1 VLKTIS
7 DLVWGLPLVVL
18 LLGTGIYLTIL
29 LRGIQFTRLW
39 RSLYL
44 GLIKRKEDDS
54 VEGDINHYQALMT
67 AMAATVG
74 TGNIAGVAT
83 AIASGGPGALFWMW
97 VTGLFGMATKY
108 SEAVLGVMYREK
120 NSRGEM
126 CGGPMYYIKSGLGL
140 KWLGGLFAL
149 FASVAAFGLGN
160 MVQSNS
166 VAIAC
171 ESAFGLHPAGVGVL
185 LAVFTAVVI
194 LGGIRSI
201 GKVTGALVPVM
212 IVLYVGTTLWVI
224 LTNYA
229 NVLPAVELILDSAF
243 TGTAAAGGFLG
254 ATVREAVRFGI
265 ARGLFSNGS
274 GLGSAPIAAAAAKTQ
289 DPQTQALVSMSQ
301 TFFDTIVV
309 CALTGLAII
318 CSGTWNS
325 GQTGVALT
333 STAFDAVLPLNWG
346 SILVAV
352 SLVVFAYSTIL
363 GWCYYGEKSI
373 EFLFG
378 ERSVKPYRIV
388 FCVFVFV
395 GAVMQLKVVWLV
407 SDIMNGLM
415 AFPNLLALLLLSGK
429 IASSTRD
436 YFKMRESS

>member
-1 VLKTIS
+1 
-7 DLVWGLPLVVL
+7 
-18 LLGTGIYLTIL
+18 
-29 LRGIQFTRLW
+29 
-39 RSLYL
+39 
-44 GLIKRKEDDS
+44 
-54 VEGDINHYQALMT
+54 
-67 AMAATVG
+67 
-74 TGNIAGVAT
+74 
-83 AIASGGPGALFWMW
+83 
-97 VTGLFGMATKY
+97 
-108 SEAVLGVMYREK
+108 
-120 NSRGEM
+120 
-126 CGGPMYYIKSGLGL
+126 LGL

-171 ESAFGLHPAGVGVL
+171 ERTFGLHPAGVGVL
-185 LAVFTAVVI
+185 LAVSTAVVI

-201 GKVTGALVPVM
+201 GRVTGALVPLM

-229 NVLPAVELILDSAF
+229 YVLPAVKLIVDSAF
-243 TGTAAAGGFLG
+243 SGTAATGGFLG

-289 DPQTQALVSMSQ
+289 HPHTQALVSMSQ

-318 CSGTWNS
+318 CSGSWHS
-325 GQTGVALT
+325 GQTGVELT
-333 STAFDAVLPLNWG
+333 STAFDAVLPLNSG
-346 SILVAV
+346 SIVVAV
-352 SLVVFAYSTIL
+352 SLVIFAYSTIL

-395 GAVMQLKVVWLV
+395 GAVVQLKVVWLV

-429 IASSTRD
+429 IAASTRE
-436 YFKMRESS
+436 YFMMKELS